1 MGLFDKVKDSI
12 NFMKDLPKTYQGIYD
27 TYVKG
32 EIYGSSR
39 GGASIEKVLKELKE
53 SGASEEELAE
63 VRADYEKEIQKLK
76 SIKEPGDSKANNPGG
91 KKPKKK
97 AGGGMMNKPRKMSNG
112 GMANKGTKVRGQGAA
127 IRGTKFK
134 GIF

>member
-1 MGLFDKVKDSI
+1 
-12 NFMKDLPKTYQGIYD
+12 MKDLPDKYKEIYD

-39 GGASIEKVLKELKE
+39 GGISIDKALKQAEEAGATDEELKQMKE
-53 SGASEEELAE
+53 
-63 VRADYEKEIQKLK
+63 DYQKEINK
-76 SIKEPGDSKANNPGG
+76 IKGTETKAR
-91 KKPKKK
+91 
-97 AGGGMMNKPRKMSNG
+97 GGMMNKPRKMSNG

-134 GIF
+134 GVF

>member
-1 MGLFDKVKDSI
+1 MSLLDKIKDSI
-12 NFMKDLPKTYQGIYD
+12 NFMKDLPKAYQEIYD

-39 GGASIEKVLKELKE
+39 GGGISFEKALEQAKEAGATDEELEEMKEDYQKELDKIKAKGFKSTDKKE
-53 SGASEEELAE
+53 SLA
-63 VRADYEKEIQKLK
+63 K
-76 SIKEPGDSKANNPGG
+76 
-91 KKPKKK
+91 
-97 AGGGMMNKPRKMSNG
+97 GGMVNKPRKMSNG
-112 GMANKGTKVRGQGAA
+112 GMANKGIKVRGQGAA

>member
-1 MGLFDKVKDSI
+1 MGLLDKVKDSI
-12 NFMKDLPKTYQGIYD
+12 NFMKDLPDKYKEIYD

-39 GGASIEKVLKELKE
+39 GGISIDKALKQAEEAGATDEELKQMKE
-53 SGASEEELAE
+53 
-63 VRADYEKEIQKLK
+63 DYQKEINK
-76 SIKEPGDSKANNPGG
+76 IKGTETKAR
-91 KKPKKK
+91 
-97 AGGGMMNKPRKMSNG
+97 GGMMNKPRKMSNG

-134 GIF
+134 GVF